1 MKYISKQ
8 DILIYAVSPYPKLLI
23 LKFMK
28 LKERKIVK
36 SIRLEYEEDHK
47 IEDVQL
53 EFLDKTNLL
62 CLSTTSGS
70 EH

>member
-62 CLSTTSGS
+62 CLSTTSGYD
-70 EH
+70 H